1 MVHLQTRVTAKRG
14 AVHSVMMEPSQ
25 SMGPETELQSE
36 AGGLESPQSTAAYP
50 VKRPEKGA

>member
-36 AGGLESPQSTAAYP
+36 AGGLEFPQSTAAYP